1 MKERAAPYV
10 VIASLVLAFIWFS
23 VTRTEHPREE
33 ISAIIEGVTFG
44 RSNGEHAVER
54 TALIRMLDGVVAEA
68 RIVTPEKVQRGNSV
82 RVLVY
87 DRTFAGRAYEVV
99 AVQGPAPANGQTK

>member
-1 MKERAAPYV
+1 MRGKAAPYV
-10 VIASLVLAFIWFS
+10 VVASMVLAFVWFS

-33 ISAIIEGVTFG
+33 ITAIIEGVTYG
-44 RSNGEHAVER
+44 PMRGDRAVER
-54 TALIRMLDGVVAEA
+54 TALIRMVDGVVAEA
-68 RIVTPEKVQRGNSV
+68 RIVTPEIVQRGQNV

-99 AVQGPAPANGQTK
+99 GVQSPRSGNGQTQ